1 MARVTTKATARGHTA
16 SFFRE
21 FSKVLSAEETQEEE
35 EEERRKSSNENTNR
49 KLLFGGA
56 SSGSS
61 SSSNMGSTDG
71 GNKKLVKAKTVAKT
85 GETATANFLNWLA
98 NLDDDLKSTVV
109 GVSLIDAPTA
119 KDPKQRAAALTWL
132 ERTSQMY
139 RDIIVDPIV
148 EARGAVN
155 KSGKNNKKQEK
166 GEEAS
171 LPFLHV
177 TMSPTMGIDVDEM
190 AKWMRKLSRRTNDPR
205 GRLWTCNTRS
215 REASARAS
223 AARREGA
230 RLVAAI
236 PWSRSLDLSATRVIV
251 SRES

>member
-1 MARVTTKATARGHTA
+1 
-16 SFFRE
+16 
-21 FSKVLSAEETQEEE
+21 
-35 EEERRKSSNENTNR
+35 
-49 KLLFGGA
+49 
-56 SSGSS
+56 
-61 SSSNMGSTDG
+61 MGSTDG

-190 AKWMRKLSRRTNDPR
+190 AKWMRKTFTTDERSTWAALDVQHAFPR
-205 GRLWTCNTRS
+205 GVGACVGGPS
-215 REASARAS
+215 RGCAFSCSCLLYTSPSPR
-223 AARREGA
+223 
-230 RLVAAI
+230 
-236 PWSRSLDLSATRVIV
+236 D
-251 SRES
+251 